1 MSGPIVCKAGLI
13 SLWFWGKGKDK
24 KLKGVGNCTKKDPF
38 ELDSASWMGFNGRRG
53 RKLVRS
59 ASGFG
64 KKSMISGHCTKK
76 DPFDFMYGGFFILA
90 QVAV

>member
-1 MSGPIVCKAGLI
+1 MSCPIVCKAGLI

-24 KLKGVGNCTKKDPF
+24 KSKGVSNCTKKDPF
-38 ELDSASWMGFNGRRG
+38 ELDSAGLMGFNGQRG

-76 DPFDFMYGGFFILA
+76 DPFDFLYGSFFILA
-90 QVAV
+90 QM